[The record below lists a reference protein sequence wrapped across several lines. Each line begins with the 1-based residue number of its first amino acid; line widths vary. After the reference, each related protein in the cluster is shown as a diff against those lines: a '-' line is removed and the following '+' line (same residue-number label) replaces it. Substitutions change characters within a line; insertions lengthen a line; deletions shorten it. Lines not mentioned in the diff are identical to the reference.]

1 MIEKQ
6 DLLYKDM
13 EAVRQ
18 ISIVPMMLEVVCQ
31 LTGMGFAA
39 VARVTNNR
47 WLACKVRDEVGFGLT
62 DGGELEIETTLCN
75 EIRDSTKPIIIDN
88 VAEDPEYRNHHI
100 PRIYGLQSY
109 ISFPII
115 LQNGAFF
122 GTLCAISS
130 KPAELKNT
138 KVMGTFKMFSELLSF
153 HLQTVDVLER
163 SMNAQIELQDKNK
176 LLASV
181 NFNLDNFVY
190 TASHDLKA
198 PISNIQGLLGLLAR
212 KAAKEDWDRDEVN
225 KIVEMMTVSLNR
237 FSATIQELTTIVKA
251 DKHLCEE
258 VVEPIH
264 VEKIIEDVKQDLKG
278 LIEESSAKIEVLY
291 DNKLHINIS
300 KTNLKSVIYNLLSNA
315 LKYRSPERTPMV
327 TIKLEKIGN
336 KIHLSIIDNGLGVP
350 ADKQEK
356 IFLLSNRLH
365 NHVEG
370 SGIGLFIVKR
380 IVDQFKGQI
389 HVDSVVNEG
398 TTITIIF

>member
-1 MIEKQ
+1 MIDKQ
-6 DLLYKDM
+6 DELIKDM

-18 ISIVPMMLEVVCQ
+18 IAIVPMMLEVICQ

-39 VARVTNNR
+39 VARVTNDR
-47 WLACKVRDEVGFGLT
+47 WLACKVRDEVGFGLQ
-62 DGGELEIETTLCN
+62 DGEELEIETTLCN

-88 VAEDPEYRNHHI
+88 VAEDPEYSNHHT

-212 KAAKEDWDRDEVN
+212 KATKESLDREEIN

-237 FSATIQELTTIVKA
+237 FSATIQELSTIVKA
-251 DKHLCEE
+251 DKHLSEE

-264 VEKIIEDVKQDLKG
+264 VVKIIEDVKQDLKG
-278 LIEESSAKIEVLY
+278 LIDDSSANIDVVCKE
-291 DNKLHINIS
+291 KLHLSCS
-300 KTNLKSVIYNLLSNA
+300 KTNLKSIIYNLLSNA
-315 LKYRSPERTPMV
+315 LKYRSPERIPMV
-327 TIKLEKIGN
+327 TIKLHKNGD
-336 KIHLSIIDNGLGVP
+336 KIHLSIMDNGLGVP

-356 IFLLSNRLH
+356 IFLLANRLH

-370 SGIGLFIVKR
+370 SGVGLYIVKR
-380 IVDQFKGQI
+380 IVDQLKGQI
-389 HVDSVVNEG
+389 HVDSVVNKG